1 MKKILIAAITF
12 ALAGGAFAMSW
23 FGTGGTSWYDY
34 DRAVR
39 KGLPRTATNVLENIE
54 REALAKKDWQNA
66 ARAIITRANVE
77 KGIRDEAAK
86 DWLPAFVAR
95 VDAAPAE
102 LQGVLQLHLAHVY
115 LEESQPW
122 RWGGARPTKLSDAAA
137 TNQPPWAPERLN
149 ETLEDQFA
157 KVLSRA
163 DDLKACR
170 VEKWS
175 FITSSGTMPDAYRPT
190 LFDLAVH
197 DMVDFYGRAI
207 PDNTLEK
214 GLALIDRLIEFHRND
229 AAKEAL
235 ADAELARLRYEH
247 SFAKLPD
254 KERDARYSAALD
266 AFIARYLDVSEV
278 SAFAVVARANLIKN
292 AGDLV
297 GAHAKAEIGAKRWPE
312 SIGGRLCTG
321 LMKDLEQPNFTITT
335 ERTWNAPWP
344 DLVVKSKNMT
354 NIWFRVVPISFDDIR
369 DKSVWDNGY
378 YRAED
383 MLKKLAKDAGARTW
397 RVAVEDPHDF
407 KMYEA
412 KFPVPFD
419 LAPGHYVL
427 FAAMDDRFGD
437 EDSPLFS
444 RIVTVT
450 DLALAQTG
458 GDGNMRGRVWRAES
472 GEPVPGATVEIWESQ
487 RGRKYTLAHTLK
499 TEADGSFS
507 LRQDRVYGYL
517 RVREGKHEV
526 LSLSIVGSGYDS
538 SEKETFGHVDVLTDR
553 GIYRPG
559 QTIRF
564 KGVAYWA
571 DPHKRDFRVL
581 PATPVVVDFTDPNGK
596 PVGSVKLKT
605 NPWGSFHGEFT
616 APHGRLTGSYQIKAR
631 AYADVDW
638 VSSMKSVRVE
648 EYKRPKFRAEFKLG
662 SSEGVLGQTATV
674 KGLACTYSG
683 LPVQGARVK
692 WRVKR
697 HTVYSSWW
705 YWFGGDPGPEDDEG
719 YFANGETETDADGA
733 FTVTF
738 VPKASPT
745 ADLSGDPTFRFEV
758 SASVIDTAG
767 ETHAAQ
773 TCIHVGT
780 VAWSAVTGVTAR
792 WLMVDGAGK
801 RASVPVHAGLHTLGG
816 KPVSGKGT
824 LRVFALKG
832 PATPVRKPAEE
843 RDYSYDGSRR
853 AKRQTPQPWKWESWE
868 PGAEVLSRA
877 VVTDEKGDWKDALD
891 LPAGAYRIVFEAQDP
906 QGKTV
911 KAMDTCAVFDT
922 STSNCAFA
930 VPEFFRVQDYNVKVG
945 DAIRL
950 YWASGYATGYCRLTL
965 TQNGK
970 TLYDHMTDPAKPVH
984 YLEFPVRDENRGE
997 IWVETEFL
1005 RENRLYHHRE
1015 RISVLW
1021 DNMDLKI
1028 TREHFTSKLVPGAE
1042 EKWSFKVNGPS
1053 EMVAL
1058 MYDKSLDAFVGH
1070 NPFLSFDRCF
1080 TPRHRWSSTPQ
1091 LQNKS
1096 ERLYHLHG
1104 HFPGGGSTPI
1114 ASWRTWKSQT
1124 SPVRMHAFV
1133 TGARHAH
1140 YARSMAMESRAAGIV
1155 GGVVER
1161 VMAPA
1166 EEKILA
1172 VAEEAPAKPE
1182 PDVPVR
1188 KNLQET
1194 AFFLPTLESD
1204 ADGRVSFTFTVP
1216 DALTGWKFI
1225 AFAHDKGLRNGI
1237 LRDDTIVTTKPLMCE
1252 PNAPRFVREGDDF
1265 LFAVKV
1271 TNTEDAPQ
1279 KGTVSLAFEEA
1290 VDSRESD
1297 VEPGVGCRPSN
1308 VAPQT
1313 PTQPFTLAP
1322 HESKSF
1328 SFRVKIPDGCGFLK
1342 YTARAKGAAFADG
1355 EEGWLPVLSRS
1366 ILVREAVQ
1374 LQVRGAGTRTFA
1386 LSNLLASAKSDTI
1399 RNVDL
1404 TVRAVSRP
1412 AWYAV
1417 LALPYLME
1425 FPHECC
1431 EQTFSRHYA
1440 NALGGFIA
1448 NSDPR
1453 IRATFEKWKTA
1464 GGDTLKSPLEQ
1475 NEDLKTIALDSTP
1488 WVREA
1493 AHEATARRHV
1503 GELFD
1508 AKRLAS
1514 EQTRCIEKLAKERNG
1529 DGRWPWFPGGPSS
1542 DGITLYI
1549 LTGFARL
1556 NHLTGAVYPD
1566 FFASAC
1572 KALDKEVVADV
1583 ERRVALAKSAKV
1595 PFHASGWDVQWL
1607 YLHSFTDVPEADVG
1621 TKKLLLK
1628 HIADE
1633 WLGFGYETQ
1642 AYAAIVLHRFGK
1654 KRAAKDV
1661 IASLK
1666 ERAIVSDEM
1675 GMYWKRSSF
1684 FSSSIF
1690 AAPVSTQAAI
1700 IEAFM
1705 EVTGDTESV
1714 DACRAW
1720 LLKQKQTQNWSSTAS
1735 TVDAIYAILLGGGT
1749 DLLAGDTLA
1758 TVTLGGKEVPK
1769 VNAEA
1774 GTGLYTHKVP
1784 VKEIKPEMGAIT
1796 FSNDA
1801 KGGVA
1806 WGGVH
1811 WSYLEDVLKVRT
1823 HEPKELHVE
1832 KKYYRKVR
1840 GPQGTRLAP
1849 IEGVLEVGDELVARI
1864 VLSSDRIF
1872 EYVHVQDERPACA
1885 EPVDVLSCYRW
1896 QDGVGYYQSTR
1907 DTATHYYIDRL
1918 GKGTFVLETSYRVQQ
1933 RGTFVG
1939 GLATV
1944 QCMYAPEFTAHSA
1957 AERVEAK

>member
-1 MKKILIAAITF
+1 MPWLGADDVSWDDYNAA
-12 ALAGGAFAMSW
+12 
-23 FGTGGTSWYDY
+23 
-34 DRAVR
+34 VQ
-39 KGLPRTATNVLENIE
+39 KGLPRSATNVLEKIE
-54 REALAKKDWQNA
+54 RKAVAEREWPRA

-77 KGIRDEAAK
+77 KGIRDEEAK
-86 DWLPAFVAR
+86 EWLPKFVAR
-95 VDAAPAE
+95 VDTAPAE
-102 LQGVLQLHLAHVY
+102 LQAVLQLHLAHVY
-115 LEESQPW
+115 RDESRPW
-122 RWGGARPTKLSDAAA
+122 RWGGSRPTKLDAAA
-137 TNQPPWAPERLN
+137 STNQPPWAPERLN
-149 ETLEDQFA
+149 DTLEKQFA
-157 KVLSRA
+157 KVLAYA
-163 DDLKACR
+163 DELKKLIVEDWEDL
-170 VEKWS
+170 
-175 FITSSGTMPDAYRPT
+175 TLHGTLPNSYRPT
-190 LFDLAVH
+190 LFDVVVH
-197 DMVDFYGRAI
+197 DIVDFYGETI
-207 PDNTLEK
+207 PDKSLEK
-214 GLALIDRLIEFHRND
+214 GLALLDSLIAFHRGD
-229 AAKEAL
+229 ATKDAL
-235 ADAELARLRYEH
+235 ADAELARMRYEH
-247 SFAKLPD
+247 SFAQQPA
-254 KERDARYSAALD
+254 KERDARYAAALD
-266 AFIARYLDVSEV
+266 SFVARYLDVTEV
-278 SAFAVVARANLIKN
+278 SALAVHARAELLKQSD
-292 AGDLV
+292 DLV
-297 GAHAKAEIGAKRWPE
+297 GAYAKAKIGAARWPK
-312 SIGGRLCTG
+312 SVGGRLCAS
-321 LMKDLEQPNFTITT
+321 LMRELEVPSFSVET
-335 ERTWNAPWP
+335 ETTWNAPWP
-344 DLVVKSKNMT
+344 DLVVSSKNMT
-354 NIWFRVVPISFDDIR
+354 NLFFRIVPVTFEDIR
-369 DKSVWDNGY
+369 DNSIWDNGY
-378 YRAED
+378 YRASD
-383 MLKKLAKDAGARTW
+383 MLKRHAKDASARTW
-397 RVAVEDPHDF
+397 QVPLEDPRDYKRH
-407 KMYEA
+407 EA
-412 KFPVPFD
+412 KFRVPTD

-427 FAAMDDRFGD
+427 FAAMDGTFGD
-437 EDSPLFS
+437 KDTPLFT

-450 DLALAQTG
+450 DLALAQA
-458 GDGNMRGRVWRAES
+458 GDNGSLRGKVWRAES
-472 GEPVPGATVEIWESQ
+472 GAPVSGATVEIWQ
-487 RGRKYTLAHTLK
+487 AKNGLKYTRTHTLK
-499 TEADGSFS
+499 TEADGSFT
-507 LRQDRVYGYL
+507 LRKDRVYGYL
-517 RVREGKHEV
+517 RVLDGQQTA
-526 LSLSIVGSGYDS
+526 LSLSTVGSGSNYR
-538 SEKETFGHVDVLTDR
+538 EHEMFGHVDILTDR
-553 GIYRPG
+553 AIYRPG
-559 QTIRF
+559 QTIHF

-581 PATPVVVDFTDPNGK
+581 PATPVVVDFMDTNGK

-616 APHGRLTGSYQIKAR
+616 APYGRLAGRFQIKVR

-638 VSSMKSVRVE
+638 VSNRKDVRVE

-674 KGLACTYSG
+674 KGVACTYSG

-697 HTVYSSWW
+697 HTVYPSWW
-705 YWFGGDPGPEDDEG
+705 YWFGGDFGQRDDEG
-719 YFANGETETDADGA
+719 YFATGEAETDADGA

-738 VPKASPT
+738 VPEASPT

-758 SASVIDTAG
+758 SASVVDTAG

-801 RASVPVHAGLHTLGG
+801 RASVPVHASLHTLGG

-832 PATPVRKPAEE
+832 PDTPVRKPAEE
-843 RDYSYDGSRR
+843 RDYYYDGRRR
-853 AKRQTPQPWKWESWE
+853 AKKQTPQPWKWESWE
-868 PGAEVLSRA
+868 PDAEVLSRA
-877 VVTDEKGDWKDALD
+877 VKTDEKGDWKDALD

-922 STSNCAFA
+922 STSKCAFA
-930 VPEFFRVQDYNVKVG
+930 VPEFFRVKDHNVKVG
-945 DAIRL
+945 DAVRL

-970 TLYDHMTDPAKPVH
+970 TLYDHMTDSAKPVH
-984 YLEFPVRDENRGE
+984 YLEFPVSDANRGE

-1005 RENRLYHHRE
+1005 RENRLYHQRE

-1028 TREHFTSKLVPGAE
+1028 TREHFTSKLAPGTE
-1042 EKWSFKVNGPS
+1042 EKWSFKVSGPS

-1058 MYDKSLDAFVGH
+1058 MYDKSLDAFIGH
-1070 NPFLSFDRCF
+1070 SVQMPFDWHF
-1080 TPRHRWSSTPQ
+1080 TPRMRSPNTLR
-1091 LQNKS
+1091 LQNKF
-1096 ERLYHLHG
+1096 EGLYHLDG
-1104 HFPGGGSTPI
+1104 HFPGVGHAPS
-1114 ASWRTWKSQT
+1114 ASWRTWNGSTQAI
-1124 SPVRMHAFV
+1124 RMYAREV
-1133 TGARHAH
+1133 RHARF
-1140 YARSMAMESRAAGIV
+1140 AGSMAMGARAEP
-1155 GGVVER
+1155 VEDA
-1161 VMAPA
+1161 VEMKAMAPA
-1166 EEKILA
+1166 A
-1172 VAEEAPAKPE
+1172 ARNEEATKEKASVKPE
-1182 PDVPVR
+1182 LDVPVR

-1225 AFAHDKGLRNGI
+1225 AFAHDKGLRNG
-1237 LRDDTIVTTKPLMCE
+1237 LLCDDTIVTTKSLMCE

-1271 TNTEDAPQ
+1271 TNTEDVSQ
-1279 KGTVSLAFEEA
+1279 KGSVSLAFEEA
-1290 VDSRESD
+1290 VDSR
-1297 VEPGVGCRPSN
+1297 PSN
-1308 VAPQT
+1308 VAPQA
-1313 PTQPFTLAP
+1313 PIQPFTLAP

-1342 YTARAKGAAFADG
+1342 YTARAKGETFADG

-1386 LSNLLASAKSDTI
+1386 LSNLLASAKSDSI
-1399 RNVDL
+1399 RHVDL

-1431 EQTFSRHYA
+1431 EQTFSRYYA
-1440 NALGGFIA
+1440 NALGTFIA

-1453 IRATFEKWKTA
+1453 IRATFEKWKAA

-1493 AHEATARRHV
+1493 AHETAARRRV

-1508 AKRLAS
+1508 AKRLTS
-1514 EQTRCIEKLAKERNG
+1514 EQTRCIEKLAKDRNG

-1556 NHLTGAVYPD
+1556 NHLTGAEFPD
-1566 FFASAC
+1566 FFTSAC

-1583 ERRVALAKSAKV
+1583 ERRVALAKRAKV

-1607 YLHSFTDVPEADVG
+1607 YLHSFSDVPEADTG
-1621 TKKLLLK
+1621 TKKLLLT

-1633 WLGFGYETQ
+1633 WLDFGLETQ
-1642 AYAAIVLHRFGK
+1642 AYAAIMLSRFGK
-1654 KRAAKDV
+1654 KGVAKDV

-1705 EVTGDTESV
+1705 EVADDAESV
-1714 DACRAW
+1714 DACRVW

-1758 TVTLGGKEVPK
+1758 TVTLGGKDVPK

-1811 WSYLEDVLKVRT
+1811 WSYFEDVLKVRA

-1885 EPVDVLSCYRW
+1885 EPVDVLSRYRW

-1918 GKGTFVLETSYRVQQ
+1918 GKGTFVLETSFRVQQ
-1933 RGTFVG
+1933 RGAFVG

-1957 AERVEAK
+1957 AERVEAR

>member
-1 MKKILIAAITF
+1 MSRLKIAIIALALTGGVF
-12 ALAGGAFAMSW
+12 ALSW
-23 FGTGGTSWYDY
+23 FGSGGVSWNDY
-34 DRAVR
+34 DKAVN
-39 KGLPRTATNVLENIE
+39 KGLPRTATNVLEKIE
-54 REALAKKDWQNA
+54 REALAKKDWPSA

-77 KGIRDEAAK
+77 RGIRDDATK
-86 DWLPAFVAR
+86 DWLPTFVAR
-95 VDAAPAE
+95 IDAAPAE

-115 LEESQPW
+115 LDESQPW

-149 ETLEDQFA
+149 ETLEAQFA
-157 KVLSRA
+157 KVLAHA

-170 VEKWS
+170 VDQWAFLMS
-175 FITSSGTMPDAYRPT
+175 RGTLPDSYRPT
-190 LFDLAVH
+190 LFDVAVH
-197 DMVDFYGRAI
+197 DMLGFYGRTI
-207 PDNTLEK
+207 PDKTLEK
-214 GLALIDRLIEFHRND
+214 GLALIDRLVEFHRGD
-229 AAKEAL
+229 AVKDAL

-247 SFAKLPD
+247 SFAQLPA
-254 KERDARYSAALD
+254 KERDARYAAALD
-266 AFIARYLDVSEV
+266 AFITRYLDVTEV
-278 SAFAVVARANLIKN
+278 SAFAVHARAELMER

-297 GAHAKAEIGAKRWPE
+297 GAYAKAETGAKRWPE
-312 SIGGRLCTG
+312 SVGGRLCAS
-321 LMKDLEQPNFTITT
+321 LMKRQEQPNFTVET

-354 NIWFRVVPISFDDIR
+354 NVWFRIVPVTFDDIR
-369 DKSVWDNGY
+369 DNSVWDNGY
-378 YRAED
+378 YRASD
-383 MLKKLAKDAGARTW
+383 MLKNLAKAKKARTW
-397 RVAVEDPHDF
+397 QVAVKDPRDF
-407 KMYEA
+407 KTHES
-412 KFPVPFD
+412 KFPVPSD

-437 EDSPLFS
+437 KDSPLFT

-450 DLALAQTG
+450 DLALAQAG
-458 GDGNMRGRVWRAES
+458 GEGSVRGRVWRAES
-472 GEPVPGATVEIWESQ
+472 GEPAAGVTVECWESKV
-487 RGRKYTLAHTLK
+487 GRKYDLTHTLK
-499 TEADGSFS
+499 TGADGSFE
-507 LRQDRVYGYL
+507 LRKDRIYGYL
-517 RVREGKHEV
+517 RVRDGAHEV
-526 LSLSIVGSGYDS
+526 LSLSTVGSGSNYPD
-538 SEKETFGHVDVLTDR
+538 KETFGHVDVLTDR
-553 GIYRPG
+553 AIYRPG
-559 QTIRF
+559 QTIHF
-564 KGVAYWA
+564 KGVAYYA
-571 DPHKRDFRVL
+571 NPHTRDFRVL
-581 PATPVVVDFTDPNGK
+581 PNAQVIVDFKDPNGK
-596 PVGSVKLKT
+596 PVGSAKLTT
-605 NPWGSFHGEFT
+605 NPWGSFHGELT
-616 APHGRLTGSYQIKAR
+616 APRGRLTGSYEIRVR
-631 AYADVDW
+631 ANTEGTW
-638 VSSMKSVRVE
+638 VNAQCSVRVE
-648 EYKRPKFRAEFKLG
+648 EYKRPKFRAEFATG
-662 SSEGVLGQTATV
+662 SADGVLGKKATV
-674 KGLACTYSG
+674 KGCARTYSG
-683 LPVQGARVK
+683 LPVQGARVT

-697 HTVYSSWW
+697 STSYSEWW
-705 YWFGGDPGPEDDEG
+705 CWLWGDSSRNDDEG
-719 YFANGETETDADGA
+719 YFATGETVTDADGA
-733 FTVTF
+733 FAVSF
-738 VPKASPT
+738 VPQPSPT
-745 ADLSGDPTFRFEV
+745 ADLSGEPTFQFDV
-758 SASVIDTAG
+758 SATVVDTAG

-773 TCIHVGT
+773 THFRVGT
-780 VAWSAVTGVTAR
+780 VAWSAHAGVSEQ
-792 WLMVDGAGK
+792 WLAVDGAGK
-801 RASVPVHAGLHTLGG
+801 RASVLAHASLYTLGG

-832 PATPVRKPAEE
+832 PSSPVRKPTESG
-843 RDYSYDGSRR
+843 RYYDYNGRR
-853 AKRQTPQPWKWESWE
+853 IREKPAPQPWNWERWE

-877 VVTDEKGDWKDALD
+877 VETDEKGGWKGTLD
-891 LPAGAYRIVFEAQDP
+891 LPAGAYRLVFEAQDP

-922 STSNCAFA
+922 SGKRCAIA
-930 VPEFFRVQDYNVKVG
+930 VPEFFRVKDYNVKVG

-950 YWASGYATGYCRLTL
+950 YWATGYATGYGRLTL

-970 TLYDHMTDPAKPVH
+970 KIYDRTTDPSKPVH
-984 YLEFPVRDENRGE
+984 YLEFPVEDANRGD
-997 IWVETEFL
+997 IHVETEFL
-1005 RENRLYHHRE
+1005 RENRLYHQST
-1015 RISVLW
+1015 RISVPW
-1021 DNMDLKI
+1021 DNMDIQIKS
-1028 TREHFTSKLVPGAE
+1028 EHFTSKLVPGTE
-1042 EKWSFKVNGPS
+1042 EKWSFTVSAPS

-1058 MYDKSLDAFVGH
+1058 MYDKSLDAFVWH
-1070 NPFLSFDRCF
+1070 NPLLSFSRYF
-1080 TPRHRWSSTPQ
+1080 TPRTRWPSTPH
-1091 LQNKS
+1091 LQNDVKS
-1096 ERLYHLHG
+1096 LYHLDG
-1104 HFPGGGSTPI
+1104 HFPGGGYSPS

-1124 SPVRMHAFV
+1124 RALRMNSYRRRGLGV
-1133 TGARHAH
+1133 
-1140 YARSMAMESRAAGIV
+1140 MAAEACAEPMEDAAAGGRVVSKMAAPAAAPAPRAA
-1155 GGVVER
+1155 
-1161 VMAPA
+1161 AA
-1166 EEKILA
+1166 SKA
-1172 VAEEAPAKPE
+1172 KAAASDEEAPAKPE
-1182 PDVPVR
+1182 ADVPAR

-1194 AFFLPTLESD
+1194 AFFLPALESD

-1216 DALTGWKFI
+1216 DALTGWKFV
-1225 AFAHDKGLRNGI
+1225 AFAHDKGLRSGI
-1237 LRDDTIVTTKPLMCE
+1237 LRDDTIVTTKSLMAE

-1271 TNTEDAPQ
+1271 TNTEDEPQ
-1279 KGTVSLAFEEA
+1279 KGTVSLAFEDAE
-1290 VDSRESD
+1290 
-1297 VEPGVGCRPSN
+1297 
-1308 VAPQT
+1308 
-1313 PTQPFTLAP
+1313 TLAP
-1322 HESKSF
+1322 APVGGGSQSFELKGHESKSF
-1328 SFRVKIPDGCGFLK
+1328 SFRVKIPDGQGFLK
-1342 YTARAKGAAFADG
+1342 YTARAKGATFADG

-1386 LSNLLASAKSDTI
+1386 LTNLLASAKSDTI

-1425 FPHECC
+1425 YPHECC
-1431 EQTFSRHYA
+1431 EQTFSRYYA
-1440 NALGGFIA
+1440 NALASFIA

-1453 IRATFEKWKTA
+1453 IRSTFETWRKA
-1464 GGDTLKSPLEQ
+1464 DGDTLKSPLEQ

-1493 AHEATARRHV
+1493 TNETASRRRV
-1503 GELFD
+1503 GQLFD
-1508 AKRLAS
+1508 AERLAS
-1514 EQTRCIEKLAKERNG
+1514 EQARCIEKLAKDRNG
-1529 DGRWPWFPGGPSS
+1529 DGRWPWFPGGHSS

-1556 NHLTGAVYPD
+1556 NRLAGAAYPD

-1572 KALDKEVVADV
+1572 RALDAEVVV
-1583 ERRVALAKSAKV
+1583 EVQRRVAEAKKLKMK
-1595 PFHASGWDVQWL
+1595 FHACGWDVQWL
-1607 YLHSFTDVPEADVG
+1607 YLHSFTGVPDPDAK
-1621 TKKLLLK
+1621 TKDLLLK

-1633 WLGFGYETQ
+1633 WTDFGYETQ
-1642 AYAAIVLHRFGK
+1642 ARAALVLHRFGK
-1654 KRAAKDV
+1654 KGVAKDI

-1666 ERAIVSDEM
+1666 ENAIVSDEM

-1684 FSSSIF
+1684 FSSSLF

-1700 IEAFM
+1700 IEAIW
-1705 EVTGDTESV
+1705 EIARDAESV

-1735 TVDAIYAILLGGGT
+1735 TADAIYAILLDGGA

-1769 VNAEA
+1769 ANAEA

-1784 VKEIKPEMGAIT
+1784 AKEIKPEMGAIT

-1811 WSYLEDVLKVRT
+1811 WSYFEDVLKVRA

-1849 IEGVLEVGDELVARI
+1849 VEGALEVGDELVARI
-1864 VLSSDRIF
+1864 VLTSDRVF

-1885 EPVDVLSCYRW
+1885 EPVDVLSRYRW

-1918 GKGTFVLETSYRVQQ
+1918 GKGTFVLETSFRVQQ